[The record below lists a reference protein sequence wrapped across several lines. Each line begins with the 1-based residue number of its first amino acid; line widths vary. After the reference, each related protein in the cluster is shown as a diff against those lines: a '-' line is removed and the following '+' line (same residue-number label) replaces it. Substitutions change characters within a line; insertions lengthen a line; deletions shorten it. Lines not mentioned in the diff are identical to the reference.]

1 MILITG
7 STGLIGSVASE
18 YFLLKGKK
26 IFGVD
31 NNLRKY
37 FFGING
43 SNKWKE
49 KKLKGYKNYYHS
61 NVDLRNEKK
70 VYDIFKKHGKKIKA
84 IIHTAAQPSHD
95 WAAKEPLT
103 DFQVNANATLNLLEA
118 TRKYCPEVPFIFTST
133 NKVYGDTPNFLPFV
147 EKKFRYELKNNHL
160 YFKNGIDEKMSIDH
174 STHSLFGV
182 SKTSADLLVQEYGKY
197 FNLST
202 VCFRGGCLTGENHS
216 GIKLHGFLSFLVKTI
231 MSKKEYNII
240 GYKGKQVRD
249 NIHSYD
255 VVTAFDCFIKK
266 PKRGANVYNL
276 GGGRDNSCSIIEAIK
291 KIENISNIKC
301 KYKILKKNRIGD
313 HIWWI
318 SDNSKFKKDFPNW
331 SIKKSLEKSIESM
344 VEFEITQ
351 PKK

>member
-147 EKKFRYELKNNHL
+147 EKKFSISV
-160 YFKNGIDEKMSIDH
+160 FKSSIILTSCV
-174 STHSLFGV
+174 STVLCSLSIRLLNISSFVLFVTNTFTKHSL
-182 SKTSADLLVQEYGKY
+182 
-197 FNLST
+197 
-202 VCFRGGCLTGENHS
+202 
-216 GIKLHGFLSFLVKTI
+216 
-231 MSKKEYNII
+231 
-240 GYKGKQVRD
+240 
-249 NIHSYD
+249 
-255 VVTAFDCFIKK
+255 
-266 PKRGANVYNL
+266 
-276 GGGRDNSCSIIEAIK
+276 
-291 KIENISNIKC
+291 KC
-301 KYKILKKNRIGD
+301 D
-313 HIWWI
+313 
-318 SDNSKFKKDFPNW
+318 
-331 SIKKSLEKSIESM
+331 KSI
-344 VEFEITQ
+344 FT
-351 PKK
+351 